1 MKSPKRMLA
10 ALAVAYSVS
19 LAAHADCVLPP
30 APSKIPD
37 GKTAS
42 EQEMVT
48 AMQTLK
54 EYNGDVDTYL
64 KCLEFEAKQ
73 NRLSAGD
80 QEKHAQP
87 GRGHAHEGCEQV
99 QRTGPHLQVQ
109 ERLRLQTA
117 TVAVMTNSPGAV
129 ARPRRES
136 PASAVQEES
145 TRRR

>member
-1 MKSPKRMLA
+1 MKSAKRMLA

-19 LAAHADCVLPP
+19 LVAHADCVLPP

-64 KCLEFEAKQ
+64 KCLDFEAKQ
-73 NRLSAGD
+73 NHISAGD
-80 QEKHAQP
+80 QEKMHNLAVDTLQKV
-87 GRGHAHEGCEQV
+87 ANKFNEQV
-99 QRTGPHLQVQ
+99 RSFKQKSG
-109 ERLRLQTA
+109 
-117 TVAVMTNSPGAV
+117 
-129 ARPRRES
+129 
-136 PASAVQEES
+136 
-145 TRRR
+145 

>member
-1 MKSPKRMLA
+1 MKSAQRMLA
-10 ALAVAYSVS
+10 ALAIAYSVS

-80 QEKHAQP
+80 QEKMHNLAVDTLTKV
-87 GRGHAHEGCEQV
+87 ASKFNEQV
-99 QRTGPHLQVQ
+99 RTFKSKSG
-109 ERLRLQTA
+109 
-117 TVAVMTNSPGAV
+117 
-129 ARPRRES
+129 
-136 PASAVQEES
+136 
-145 TRRR
+145 